1 MRVSR
6 YTGFCRKFFNFSS
19 IQGRYYSNESLENG
33 KTLSDNAQRTN
44 SQESATEAVESDSKP
59 VSFAE
64 AFAKHAA
71 IQLDEL
77 ESTKQSKHEQE
88 VPQDFATMLRNSTHI
103 HLGAANGQIVTG
115 KIFHVVGD
123 DLYIDFGGK
132 FHCVCKRPEE
142 NAV

>member
-6 YTGFCRKFFNFSS
+6 SLGFCRKLINFSS

-33 KTLSDNAQRTN
+33 KTLPDEAQPTK
-44 SQESATEAVESDSKP
+44 SQESVTEAIETDSKP

-77 ESTKQSKHEQE
+77 ENTKPSKHEE
-88 VPQDFATMLRNSTHI
+88 EEPKDFATMLRNSTHV

-132 FHCVCKRPEE
+132 FHCVCKRPTE
-142 NAV
+142 NTV